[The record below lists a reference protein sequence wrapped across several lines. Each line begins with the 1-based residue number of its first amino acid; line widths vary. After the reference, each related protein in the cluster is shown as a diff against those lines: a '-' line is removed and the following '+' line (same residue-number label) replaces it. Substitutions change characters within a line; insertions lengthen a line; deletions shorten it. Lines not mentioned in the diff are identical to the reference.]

1 MNQPE
6 REGEKDNRPLK
17 GSPDSEQSQAPPEG
31 GRSLEAQ
38 ARPQGWLQ
46 TQALSAQMSVSSKH
60 ANRCLVEERNCR
72 KITTPAVTS
81 PTEPKTAHPSHAL
94 SPDGFPLR
102 PEGAGDGT
110 DTRLGRGPWGRTS
123 PGTLENKAHPQTG
136 SAALGENHSVFP
148 LLPLLHP
155 DPGGGAQESQ
165 GRGSF
170 APLYSDG
177 KVKQGEFRDHQHQL
191 KSRHFSP
198 GPTWKNL
205 SKPP

>member
-17 GSPDSEQSQAPPEG
+17 GSPDSEQSQVPPEG

-94 SPDGFPLR
+94 CLQMDFPSTLR
-102 PEGAGDGT
+102 GLEMGQTLA
-110 DTRLGRGPWGRTS
+110 WG
-123 PGTLENKAHPQTG
+123 G
-136 SAALGENHSVFP
+136 V
-148 LLPLLHP
+148 
-155 DPGGGAQESQ
+155 PGGGQAQNSGERGSPPDWICGFGGESQ
-165 GRGSF
+165 CVPSTAPMTPRSRGR
-170 APLYSDG
+170 
-177 KVKQGEFRDHQHQL
+177 
-191 KSRHFSP
+191 SP
-198 GPTWKNL
+198 GDPGQGVIC
-205 SKPP
+205 PPLLEWESQAGGV